1 MLRRFLY
8 FSKSDRRAISALIA
22 TAMIAIAVAIFVDNA
37 KKDENEVSADEN
49 VKTDNKNNYK
59 TANSSTTAG
68 NKTAID
74 ANGEDIST
82 SLPIFDPNTVDSTTL
97 ALFGIK
103 NWKIRNLIK
112 YRQAGGIFREPEAIS
127 RLYGWTE
134 EEVKRII
141 PYIRISDKYRTSHKR
156 KGDEYGNRKG
166 DEYGNRKGETSDE
179 YVDFHTNRDKRHN
192 ELSKIYKSSKFQKDT
207 IIDVNT
213 ADTAILRRIPGIG
226 KGISKAIVDYRQK
239 LGGYYSTKQLLEIK
253 IFSPELLKW
262 FSTDISK
269 ITRIN
274 SNKASFQSLNSHP
287 YISYEQTKSILN
299 YRRLYGEFKDLEKL
313 QASGIFT
320 EKEIERLAYYLEF

>member
-1 MLRRFLY
+1 M
-8 FSKSDRRAISALIA
+8 
-22 TAMIAIAVAIFVDNA
+22 
-37 KKDENEVSADEN
+37 
-49 VKTDNKNNYK
+49 
-59 TANSSTTAG
+59 
-68 NKTAID
+68 
-74 ANGEDIST
+74 
-82 SLPIFDPNTVDSTTL
+82 
-97 ALFGIK
+97 
-103 NWKIRNLIK
+103 
-112 YRQAGGIFREPEAIS
+112 
-127 RLYGWTE
+127 
-134 EEVKRII
+134 
-141 PYIRISDKYRTSHKR
+141 
-156 KGDEYGNRKG
+156 
-166 DEYGNRKGETSDE
+166 
-179 YVDFHTNRDKRHN
+179 DFHTNRDKRHN

-239 LGGYYSTKQLLEIK
+239 LGGYYSIRQLLEIK

-274 SNKASFQSLNSHP
+274 INKASFQSLNSHP

-299 YRRLYGEFKDLEKL
+299 YRRLYGEFKDLENL

>member
-49 VKTDNKNNYK
+49 VKTDNKDNYK

-141 PYIRISDKYRTSHKR
+141 PYIRISEKYKTSYQR
-156 KGDEYGNRKG
+156 KADEYANKKG
-166 DEYGNRKGETSDE
+166 GTSDE

-239 LGGYYSTKQLLEIK
+239 LGGYYSTRQLLEIK

-274 SNKASFQSLNSHP
+274 INKASFQSLNSHP

-299 YRRLYGEFKDLEKL
+299 YRRLYGEFKDLENL